1 MQISFSTRTLGFAV
15 ASIAIAIPAI
25 AQAGMLGS
33 TMGDQYYAY
42 GGAYNGQTNFVV
54 GAGIE
59 DSFLNYYDL
68 DIDNTSITFD
78 YKIAT
83 TWSSSPL
90 SLAPTIYNGTAV
102 RMVSGP
108 TITNVTIDGAT
119 NMVGFNS
126 SRLSFTGNEI
136 QVDWA
141 DLSFDEDTIVKLNV
155 ETVPE
160 PASMTVLLGGAL
172 VAMRRK
178 FKK

>member
-1 MQISFSTRTLGFAV
+1 MKNFTTTKSLTLALAAV
-15 ASIAIAIPAI
+15 AVVVPSIAN
-25 AQAGMLGS
+25 AGLNGS

-42 GGAYNGQTNFVV
+42 GGAYNAQTNFVV

-59 DSFLNYYDL
+59 DSFLNYYDV
-68 DIDNTSITFD
+68 DVDDNSITFD

-83 TWSSSPL
+83 TWSTSAL

-108 TITNVTIDGAT
+108 AFTNVTIDGAT
-119 NMVGFNS
+119 NMVGFDA
-126 SRLSFTGNEI
+126 SRLSWNGSEI
-136 QVDWA
+136 QVDWQG
-141 DLSFDEDTIVKLNV
+141 LSFDEDTIVKLNV
-155 ETVPE
+155 ESVPE
-160 PASMTVLLGGAL
+160 PASMSVLLGGAL